1 LQLYASQEN
10 FWEDEESMAIRKAQ
24 VLLTDEMG
32 PEQSRRKETLS
43 LQCLAQARA
52 EAELAQS
59 LDGFGLGKDSAY

>member
-1 LQLYASQEN
+1 
-10 FWEDEESMAIRKAQ
+10 MAIRKVQ

-32 PEQSRRKETLS
+32 PEQSRRKETLN